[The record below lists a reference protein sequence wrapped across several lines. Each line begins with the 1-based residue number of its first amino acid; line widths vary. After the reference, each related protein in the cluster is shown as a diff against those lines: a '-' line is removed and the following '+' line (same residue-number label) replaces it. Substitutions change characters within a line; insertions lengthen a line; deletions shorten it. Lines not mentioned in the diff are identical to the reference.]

1 MLFIFVLTGTA
12 FVPFF
17 AKEFT
22 ISLLKSIKTFSTID
36 ITFSSVTLS
45 PLINLVFIFSF
56 FSSLSI
62 LGPPPCTIIIDK
74 PNLFSKLMS
83 SIKLLKISLSI
94 KTLPPYFTTISSFLY
109 FLIYLGTFLISGAS
123 AGQIFL
129 FPLNYFSQTFSL
141 SLSLFFS

>member
-1 MLFIFVLTGTA
+1 MLLIFVFTGIA

-17 AKEFT
+17 IKEFT

-56 FSSLSI
+56 LSSLSI

-83 SIKLLKISLSI
+83 FIKLLKISLSI

-109 FLIYLGTFLISGAS
+109 FLVYFGTFLISGAS
-123 AGQIFL
+123 VGQIFFISSKL
-129 FPLNYFSQTFSL
+129 FL
-141 SLSLFFS
+141 SDI